1 MEFEQS
7 QPMLFTIG
15 LHILVRAPLR
25 PHSPKLLT
33 PPCLLEGIVLIQ
45 DNCASVFSAVKWRT
59 VVPILV
65 KVLHSGNHA
74 TAWRKR
80 LINVHLQVPQRG
92 SFLRPWAMMCSS
104 FCRNPGEQLGGFAQ
118 GLAREWMYIYPRKTP
133 VLKSWPTPNVMVLG
147 GGDFGG

>member
-15 LHILVRAPLR
+15 PHILVRAPLR

-33 PPCLLEGIVLIQ
+33 PCLLEGIVLIQ

-65 KVLHSGNHA
+65 KVLNSGNHA

-92 SFLRPWAMMCSS
+92 SFLRPRAMMCSS

-118 GLAREWMYIYPRKTP
+118 GLAREWMYIYIPPKLLCWNP
-133 VLKSWPTPNVMVLG
+133 GPPPMWWY
-147 GGDFGG
+147 